1 MENILIVGS
10 GGREHALCKKLKES
24 SRVEKIYVLPGNAGT
39 SDIAENIDI
48 DPLNFK
54 EITDFAKAKEIDMSF
69 VGPEKPLVE
78 GIVDYFNKEGLKIF
92 GPNKQAARLE
102 GSKVYA
108 KRVMEDCGIPT
119 AKFSTFENSDEALN
133 FIKDCDFPVVVKAEG
148 LAAGKGVLIV
158 ENQQEAE
165 AAITKIME
173 DRYFGEA
180 GKRVLIEEFLKGE
193 EATIMVFSDG
203 KTYYPMVSAQDHKQ
217 VGEGDTGPN
226 TGGMG
231 AYAPTPLVDEKVKN
245 KVDKQIITP
254 LFTYLNNHGIEF
266 KGVLFI
272 GLMINKGQPKV
283 LEFNVRFGDPEAQVV
298 LPLLENDLVEIADK
312 IDEEKLN
319 EINLKWQDKKTMAV
333 IMASGGYPI
342 DYDKGKKI
350 NGLEK
355 FSANSNPYIIQ
366 AGTKYVDNEIYTD
379 GGRVLA
385 LVSVGDTYQ
394 EVYDL
399 CYEKIS
405 AIDFEKAYY
414 RKDIGRRI
422 KGVKLLKDE

>member
-1 MENILIVGS
+1 
-10 GGREHALCKKLKES
+10 
-24 SRVEKIYVLPGNAGT
+24 
-39 SDIAENIDI
+39 
-48 DPLNFK
+48 
-54 EITDFAKAKEIDMSF
+54 
-69 VGPEKPLVE
+69 
-78 GIVDYFNKEGLKIF
+78 
-92 GPNKQAARLE
+92 
-102 GSKVYA
+102 
-108 KRVMEDCGIPT
+108 
-119 AKFSTFENSDEALN
+119 
-133 FIKDCDFPVVVKAEG
+133 
-148 LAAGKGVLIV
+148 
-158 ENQQEAE
+158 
-165 AAITKIME
+165 
-173 DRYFGEA
+173 
-180 GKRVLIEEFLKGE
+180 
-193 EATIMVFSDG
+193 
-203 KTYYPMVSAQDHKQ
+203 
-217 VGEGDTGPN
+217 
-226 TGGMG
+226 MG

-272 GLMINKGQPKV
+272 GLMINNGQPKV

-319 EINLKWQDKKTMAV
+319 EINLKWQNKKSMAV

-399 CYEKIS
+399 CYEKIG

>member
-39 SDIAENIDI
+39 SDIAENVDI

-54 EITDFAKAKEIDMSF
+54 EITDFAKAKEIDMTF

-78 GIVDYFNKEGLKIF
+78 GIVDYFNEEGLKIF

>member
-39 SDIAENIDI
+39 SDIAENVDI

-54 EITDFAKAKEIDMSF
+54 EITDFAKAKEIDMTF

-108 KRVMEDCGIPT
+108 KRVMEECGIPT

-133 FIKDCDFPVVVKAEG
+133 FIKDCYFPVVVKAEG

-158 ENQQEAE
+158 EDQQEAE
-165 AAITKIME
+165 AAVTKIME

-180 GKRVLIEEFLKGE
+180 GRRVVIEEFLKGE

-203 KTYYPMVSAQDHKQ
+203 KTFYPMVSAQDHKQ

-254 LFTYLNNHGIEF
+254 LFTHLNNHGIEF

-298 LPLLENDLVEIADK
+298 LPLLENDLMEIADK
-312 IDEEKLN
+312 IYEEKLN
-319 EINLKWQDKKTMAV
+319 EINLKWKDKKTMAV